1 MIAANTLAYIAALF
15 VLLLWTR
22 ERPLVAAMLALN
34 WLVCEILKGANGG
47 YMPSYSFM
55 LVDFLTCAALIAT
68 AERRSDWAAIVFYP
82 FMILNNGTIQNELLL
97 NAMAWGQILAV
108 AIWGNLNDIRKL
120 RRHIALRNFIA
131 FNRETEKE

>member
-22 ERPLVAAMLALN
+22 DRPLVAVLLAAN
-34 WLVCEILKGANGG
+34 WLICEMLKGANGG

-68 AERRSDWAAIVFYP
+68 AERRADWAAIIFYP

-97 NAMAWGQILAV
+97 NAMAWGQILCV
-108 AIWGNLNDIRKL
+108 AIWGNLGHVRNMRS
-120 RRHIALRNFIA
+120 RFALRNFVT
-131 FNRETEKE
+131 FNREAEKK

>member
-1 MIAANTLAYIAALF
+1 MIAPNTLAYIAALF
-15 VLLLWTR
+15 ALLLWTR

-34 WLVCEILKGANGG
+34 WLVCEVLKGANGG

-68 AERRSDWAAIVFYP
+68 AERREDWAAIVFYP

-97 NAMAWGQILAV
+97 NVLAWGQILSV

-120 RRHIALRNFIA
+120 RRYFALRNFVTL
-131 FNRETEKE
+131 NRQAEKE